1 MMCQNYESVVIPH
14 RVVGELLPTLFVYLP
29 PFNTFP
35 GDYAES
41 VIGLKSLYV
50 SGDQIILVCF
60 ADQIYWPGYNAQ
72 RLRFN
77 AATGE
82 FLSRD
87 DMVFSVGFAW
97 SGDITQG
104 ANNQLYITSLGD
116 VFRCTDDYVAIGSAI
131 DPNLYDEVGF
141 DVYFFDELRNRALI
155 RPGASTGLLK
165 VCEFASGS
173 LLYTLSLPGAPE
185 QIASAGGTNVY
196 ILMSNKGVLGLDYA
210 TGRIF
215 SYTRIPQIG
224 NTANTWLAWNAPY
237 QRMLTVELTP
247 DNVDGSSTTVIKGYR
262 NVPIA
267 THVCEPIPLKRL
279 RKGVKSPVLI
289 KQIGDFGEGITG
301 TADVTSVGTAATVM
315 RQNVALDG
323 DGEGVTELMGD
334 DEGVEEVTVSVEV
347 ACQL

>member
-14 RVVGELLPTLFVYLP
+14 RTTAELTATLFGYLP
-29 PFNTFP
+29 PYNTFP
-35 GDYAES
+35 GDYAEA
-41 VIGLKSLYV
+41 VTGLKSLYV
-50 SGDQIILVCF
+50 SGDQVILVCF

-82 FLSRD
+82 FVSRD
-87 DMVFSVGFAW
+87 AMVFSVGFAW

-104 ANNQLYITSLGD
+104 ANNQLYITSLGE
-116 VFRCTDDYVAIGSAI
+116 VYRCTEDYVSIGSAI
-131 DPNLYDEVGF
+131 DPGLYDEVGF

-155 RPGASTGLLK
+155 KPNSTSGVLKVHEFSTGD
-165 VCEFASGS
+165 
-173 LLYTLSLPGAPE
+173 LLYSINLPGAPQ
-185 QIASAGGTNVY
+185 QITSAGGSNVY
-196 ILMSNKGVLGLDYA
+196 ILMDNKGVLGLDYA

-215 SYTRIPQIG
+215 SYTRIPQIDD
-224 NTANTWLAWNAPY
+224 TANTWLAWNAPY
-237 QRMLTVELTP
+237 QRMLTCELTP
-247 DNVDGSSTTVIKGYR
+247 DNVDGSSTTVIKGFR

-267 THVCEPIPLKRL
+267 THVCKPIPLKRL
-279 RKGVKSPVLI
+279 RKGIKSPVLA

-301 TADVTSVGTAATVM
+301 AAEVTSTGAAATVM
-315 RQNVALDG
+315 RQNIALDG

-334 DEGVEEVTVSVEV
+334 DEGVEDVTVSVEV